1 MAETEPTFYV
11 LSDIDNVQA
20 LTTPDIVRWGNTWG
34 DRPTPLVFEMYREP
48 LHEFLGVSLEEGN
61 TRWRDFCQN
70 HMINIPPD
78 PEMQRVVT
86 DLPSGTLIHNMTSRA
101 KHTSDV
107 TSAWVATH
115 YPRVGKVLHAIT
127 DWTNDPNAH
136 LKTKAESILAY
147 VASGKMPGLPDV
159 IIDDE
164 PKHGKGAREIGI
176 GHCVLYGDYPWNR
189 HAQNQYGLVWLPSA
203 SLLEEYLLEAY
214 DEKIQQ
220 AA

>member
-34 DRPTPLVFEMYREP
+34 RRAKPLVLEKYREP

-61 TRWRDFCQN
+61 VRWQDFCQN
-70 HMINIPPD
+70 HMINIQPD
-78 PEMQRVVT
+78 PEMQHVIT
-86 DLPSGTLIHNMTSRA
+86 NLPSQTLIHNMTSRA
-101 KHTSDV
+101 RHTAAV
-107 TSAWVATH
+107 TSLWVAMH
-115 YPRVGKVLHAIT
+115 YPKVEGVLHAIT
-127 DWTNDPNAH
+127 DWTNDPHAH
-136 LKTKAESILAY
+136 LKTKAESIATY
-147 VASGKMPGLPDV
+147 IASGEMPRLPDV

-164 PKHGKGAREIGI
+164 PKHVLGANKIGI
-176 GHCVLYGDYPWNR
+176 GHCVLYGDYPWNKY
-189 HAQNQYGLVWLPSA
+189 AQDAHDLVWIPRA

-214 DEKIQQ
+214 DEKMKK